1 MCLAQLRPHHTASHL
16 SAHALQ
22 VFNRVC
28 ALPQH
33 KVAIG
38 SPSIQAITAYQRP
51 LLIFLKNR
59 EQFLFPLLAQLR
71 REQSPLSIKFVE
83 SETYQLARLLR
94 LRSIKS
100 RLLELCG
107 NRLFCHD
114 FSSSLLIASTRP
126 TISTSCASICTSR
139 PNSRAVCEVIE
150 PIHAILGRALPF
162 TSLIIESATPV
173 SHCLS
178 QCIKFRTV
186 EELVNVS
193 ISS

>member
-1 MCLAQLRPHHTASHL
+1 MCLAQLRPHHTASNL
-16 SAHALQ
+16 TANALQ
-22 VFNRVC
+22 VFNLVC
-28 ALPQH
+28 GLPQH

-38 SPSIQAITAYQRP
+38 SHSIQAITAHERR
-51 LLIFLKNR
+51 LFIFCKNR
-59 EQFLFPLLAQLR
+59 EQFLLPLLAQLR
-71 REQSPLSIKFVE
+71 REQLPLSIKFVE

-114 FSSSLLIASTRP
+114 FSSSLVIASTRP
-126 TISTSCASICTSR
+126 TIVNSCASICTSR
-139 PNSRAVCEVIE
+139 PNSRAVCEVIG

-162 TSLIIESATPV
+162 TRLITQSATPV

-186 EELVNVS
+186 D
-193 ISS
+193 